1 MIAKT
6 LWFAVFVSG
15 LNQTAV
21 IASGQSTPDPNQ
33 IARRFGF
40 PAPML
45 GLSRSGR

>member
-6 LWFAVFVSG
+6 LWFALFVSG

-21 IASGQSTPDPNQ
+21 IASGQSTLDPNQ
-33 IARRFGF
+33 IARRVVF

-45 GLSRSGR
+45 GLSRSGW